1 MKITTIAKTSLA
13 LGLLTT
19 GVITTTTQAANATTP
34 SSTKVET
41 PQQTANATTPSSTKV
56 EAPQQAANAT
66 TPSSTKVEAPQQT
79 PNATTPSSTKVETP
93 QQTPNATT
101 PSSTKVEAPQQAA
114 NATTPSST
122 KVEAPQQAANATTLS
137 STKVETPQ
145 QTPNAPTPPS
155 TKVETPQQ
163 AANATTPSSTKVET
177 PQQTP
182 NATTPS
188 STKVETPQ
196 SPTTKQVP
204 TEINPK
210 FKDLRAYYT
219 KPSLE
224 FKNEIGIIL
233 KKWTT
238 IRFMN
243 VVPDYFIYKIALVG
257 KDDKKYGEG
266 VHRNVDVFVVLE
278 ENNYNLE
285 KYSVGGITKSN
296 SKKVDHKAGV
306 RITKEDNK
314 GTISHD
320 VSEFKITKEQISLK
334 ELDFKLRKQLVE
346 NHNLY
351 GNVGSGKIVIKM
363 KNGGKYTFELHKKLQ
378 ENRMADV
385 IDGTNIDNIEVNIK

>member
-34 SSTKVET
+34 SSTKVEA
-41 PQQTANATTPSSTKV
+41 PQQTANATTPH
-56 EAPQQAANAT
+56 
-66 TPSSTKVEAPQQT
+66 
-79 PNATTPSSTKVETP
+79 STKVETP

-101 PSSTKVEAPQQAA
+101 PSSTKVETTQAA

-122 KVEAPQQAANATTLS
+122 KVE
-137 STKVETPQ
+137 TPQ
-145 QTPNAPTPPS
+145 QTPNPPTSPS

-163 AANATTPSSTKVET
+163 AANATTPSSTKVEA
-177 PQQTP
+177 PQSKP
-182 NATTPS
+182 NATTPPS
-188 STKVETPQ
+188 SNVDTSPPQ

-219 KPSLE
+219 KPSIE

-314 GTISHD
+314 GIISHD

-334 ELDFKLRKQLVE
+334 ELDFKLRKQLIE
-346 NHNLY
+346 KNNLY

>member
-1 MKITTIAKTSLA
+1 MKMRTIAKTSLA

-19 GVITTTTQAANATTP
+19 GAITVTTQSVKAEKIQSTKVDKVPTLKAERLAMINITAGANSATTQAANTRQERTPKLEKAPNTNEEKTSASKIEKISQPKQEEQKTLNISATPAPKQEQSQTTTESTTP
-34 SSTKVET
+34 KTKVT
-41 PQQTANATTPSSTKV
+41 
-56 EAPQQAANAT
+56 
-66 TPSSTKVEAPQQT
+66 
-79 PNATTPSSTKVETP
+79 
-93 QQTPNATT
+93 
-101 PSSTKVEAPQQAA
+101 
-114 NATTPSST
+114 
-122 KVEAPQQAANATTLS
+122 
-137 STKVETPQ
+137 
-145 QTPNAPTPPS
+145 TPPS
-155 TKVETPQQ
+155 TNTPQPMQ
-163 AANATTPSSTKVET
+163 STK
-177 PQQTP
+177 
-182 NATTPS
+182 S
-188 STKVETPQ
+188 DTPQ

-219 KPSLE
+219 KPSFS

-334 ELDFKLRKQLVE
+334 ELDFKLRKQLIE
-346 NHNLY
+346 KNNLY

>member
-34 SSTKVET
+34 SSTKVE
-41 PQQTANATTPSSTKV
+41 A
-56 EAPQQAANAT
+56 
-66 TPSSTKVEAPQQT
+66 
-79 PNATTPSSTKVETP
+79 
-93 QQTPNATT
+93 
-101 PSSTKVEAPQQAA
+101 
-114 NATTPSST
+114 
-122 KVEAPQQAANATTLS
+122 
-137 STKVETPQ
+137 
-145 QTPNAPTPPS
+145 
-155 TKVETPQQ
+155 PQQ

-182 NATTPS
+182 NAPTTP

-296 SKKVDHKAGV
+296 SKKVNHKAGV

-334 ELDFKLRKQLVE
+334 ELDFKLRKQLIE
-346 NHNLY
+346 KNNLY

-363 KNGGKYTFELHKKLQ
+363 KNDGKYTFELHKKLQ
-378 ENRMADV
+378 EYRMADV

>member
-34 SSTKVET
+34 SSTKVEAPQST
-41 PQQTANATTPSSTKV
+41 PPSTKIEAPQSKPNATTPPSTKVEAPQQTANATTPPSTKV
-56 EAPQQAANAT
+56 T
-66 TPSSTKVEAPQQT
+66 
-79 PNATTPSSTKVETP
+79 
-93 QQTPNATT
+93 
-101 PSSTKVEAPQQAA
+101 
-114 NATTPSST
+114 
-122 KVEAPQQAANATTLS
+122 
-137 STKVETPQ
+137 
-145 QTPNAPTPPS
+145 TPPS
-155 TKVETPQQ
+155 TNTPQPMQ
-163 AANATTPSSTKVET
+163 STK
-177 PQQTP
+177 
-182 NATTPS
+182 S
-188 STKVETPQ
+188 DTPQ

-296 SKKVDHKAGV
+296 SKKVDHKV
-306 RITKEDNK
+306 ELSITKKDNQ
-314 GTISHD
+314 GMISRD

-334 ELDFKLRKQLVE
+334 ELDFKLRKQLIE
-346 NHNLY
+346 KNNLY

>member
-34 SSTKVET
+34 SSTKVEAPQST
-41 PQQTANATTPSSTKV
+41 PPSTKIEAPQSKPNATTPPSTKVEAPQSKPNATTPPSTKVEAPQQTANATTPPSTKV
-56 EAPQQAANAT
+56 T
-66 TPSSTKVEAPQQT
+66 
-79 PNATTPSSTKVETP
+79 
-93 QQTPNATT
+93 
-101 PSSTKVEAPQQAA
+101 
-114 NATTPSST
+114 
-122 KVEAPQQAANATTLS
+122 
-137 STKVETPQ
+137 
-145 QTPNAPTPPS
+145 TPPS
-155 TKVETPQQ
+155 TNTPQPMQ
-163 AANATTPSSTKVET
+163 STK
-177 PQQTP
+177 
-182 NATTPS
+182 S
-188 STKVETPQ
+188 DTPQ

-306 RITKEDNK
+306 RINKEDNK

-334 ELDFKLRKQLVE
+334 ELDFKLRKQLIE
-346 NHNLY
+346 KNNLY

>member
-19 GVITTTTQAANATTP
+19 GEITTTTQAANATTP
-34 SSTKVET
+34 SSTKVEAPQST
-41 PQQTANATTPSSTKV
+41 PPSTKIEAPQSKPNATTPPSTKVEAPQQTANATTPPSTKV
-56 EAPQQAANAT
+56 T
-66 TPSSTKVEAPQQT
+66 
-79 PNATTPSSTKVETP
+79 
-93 QQTPNATT
+93 
-101 PSSTKVEAPQQAA
+101 
-114 NATTPSST
+114 
-122 KVEAPQQAANATTLS
+122 
-137 STKVETPQ
+137 
-145 QTPNAPTPPS
+145 TPPS
-155 TKVETPQQ
+155 TNTPQPMQ
-163 AANATTPSSTKVET
+163 STK
-177 PQQTP
+177 
-182 NATTPS
+182 S
-188 STKVETPQ
+188 DTPQ

-334 ELDFKLRKQLVE
+334 ELDFKLRKQLIE
-346 NHNLY
+346 KNNLY

>member
-19 GVITTTTQAANATTP
+19 GVITTTTQ
-34 SSTKVET
+34 E
-41 PQQTANATTPSSTKV
+41 ANATTPSSTKV
-56 EAPQQAANAT
+56 EAPQS
-66 TPSSTKVEAPQQT
+66 TPPSTKVEAPQSK
-79 PNATTPSSTKVETP
+79 PNATTPPSTKVETP

-101 PSSTKVEAPQQAA
+101 PSSTKVE
-114 NATTPSST
+114 
-122 KVEAPQQAANATTLS
+122 
-137 STKVETPQ
+137 TPQ
-145 QTPNAPTPPS
+145 SPTTRQPTP
-155 TKVETPQQ
+155 
-163 AANATTPSSTKVET
+163 
-177 PQQTP
+177 
-182 NATTPS
+182 

-243 VVPDYFIYKIALVG
+243 IVPDYFIYKIALVG
-257 KDDKKYGEG
+257 KDDKKYDEG

-278 ENNYNLE
+278 EKNKYGVE
-285 KYSVGGITKSN
+285 RYSVGGITKSN

-334 ELDFKLRKQLVE
+334 ELDFKLRKQLIE

-351 GNVGSGKIVIKM
+351 GNVGSGKIVINM

>member
-34 SSTKVET
+34 SSTKVEA
-41 PQQTANATTPSSTKV
+41 PQQTANATTP
-56 EAPQQAANAT
+56 P
-66 TPSSTKVEAPQQT
+66 
-79 PNATTPSSTKVETP
+79 STKVETP

-101 PSSTKVEAPQQAA
+101 PSSTKVETTQAA

-122 KVEAPQQAANATTLS
+122 KVE
-137 STKVETPQ
+137 TPQ
-145 QTPNAPTPPS
+145 QTPNPPTSPS

-163 AANATTPSSTKVET
+163 AANATTPSSTKVEVPQST
-177 PQQTP
+177 PLSTKVEAPQSKP
-182 NATTPS
+182 NATTPPS
-188 STKVETPQ
+188 SNVDTSPPQ

-219 KPSLE
+219 KPSIE

-314 GTISHD
+314 GIISHD

-334 ELDFKLRKQLVE
+334 ELDFKLRKQLIE
-346 NHNLY
+346 KNNLY

-385 IDGTNIDNIEVNIK
+385 IDGT

>member
-34 SSTKVET
+34 SSTKVEA
-41 PQQTANATTPSSTKV
+41 PQQTANATTPPSTKV
-56 EAPQQAANAT
+56 ETTQAANAT
-66 TPSSTKVEAPQQT
+66 TPSSTKVETTQAA
-79 PNATTPSSTKVETP
+79 NATTPSSTKVETP
-93 QQTPNATT
+93 QQTPN
-101 PSSTKVEAPQQAA
+101 P
-114 NATTPSST
+114 
-122 KVEAPQQAANATTLS
+122 
-137 STKVETPQ
+137 
-145 QTPNAPTPPS
+145 PTSPS

-163 AANATTPSSTKVET
+163 AANATTPSSTKVEVPQST
-177 PQQTP
+177 PLSTKVEAPQSKP
-182 NATTPS
+182 NATTPPS
-188 STKVETPQ
+188 SNVDTSPPQ

-219 KPSLE
+219 KPSIE

-314 GTISHD
+314 GIISHD

-334 ELDFKLRKQLVE
+334 ELDFKLRKQLIE
-346 NHNLY
+346 KNNLY

>member
-13 LGLLTT
+13 LGILTT
-19 GVITTTTQAANATTP
+19 GVITTTTQA
-34 SSTKVET
+34 
-41 PQQTANATTPSSTKV
+41 ANATTPSSTKV

-66 TPSSTKVEAPQQT
+66 TPSSTKVE
-79 PNATTPSSTKVETP
+79 
-93 QQTPNATT
+93 
-101 PSSTKVEAPQQAA
+101 
-114 NATTPSST
+114 
-122 KVEAPQQAANATTLS
+122 
-137 STKVETPQ
+137 TPQ
-145 QTPNAPTPPS
+145 QTPNAPT
-155 TKVETPQQ
+155 TP
-163 AANATTPSSTKVET
+163 
-177 PQQTP
+177 
-182 NATTPS
+182 

-296 SKKVDHKAGV
+296 SKKVNHKAGV

-320 VSEFKITKEQISLK
+320 VSEFKITKEHISLK
-334 ELDFKLRKQLVE
+334 ELDFKLRKQLIE
-346 NHNLY
+346 KNNLY

-378 ENRMADV
+378 EYRMADV

>member
-34 SSTKVET
+34 SSTKVEA
-41 PQQTANATTPSSTKV
+41 PQQTANATTPH
-56 EAPQQAANAT
+56 
-66 TPSSTKVEAPQQT
+66 
-79 PNATTPSSTKVETP
+79 STKVETP

-101 PSSTKVEAPQQAA
+101 PSSTKVETTQAA

-122 KVEAPQQAANATTLS
+122 KVE
-137 STKVETPQ
+137 TPQ
-145 QTPNAPTPPS
+145 QTPNPPTSPS

-163 AANATTPSSTKVET
+163 AANATTPSSTKVEVPQST
-177 PQQTP
+177 PLSTKVEAPQSKP
-182 NATTPS
+182 NATTPPS
-188 STKVETPQ
+188 SNVDTSPPQ

-219 KPSLE
+219 KPSIE

-314 GTISHD
+314 GIISHD

-334 ELDFKLRKQLVE
+334 ELDFKLRKQLIE
-346 NHNLY
+346 KNNLY

-363 KNGGKYTFELHKKLQ
+363 KNGGKYTFELHKKIQ

>member
-34 SSTKVET
+34 SSTKVEAPQST
-41 PQQTANATTPSSTKV
+41 PPSTKIEAPQSKPNATTPPSTKVEAPQQTANATTPPSTKV
-56 EAPQQAANAT
+56 T
-66 TPSSTKVEAPQQT
+66 
-79 PNATTPSSTKVETP
+79 
-93 QQTPNATT
+93 
-101 PSSTKVEAPQQAA
+101 
-114 NATTPSST
+114 
-122 KVEAPQQAANATTLS
+122 
-137 STKVETPQ
+137 
-145 QTPNAPTPPS
+145 TPPS
-155 TKVETPQQ
+155 TNTPQPMQ
-163 AANATTPSSTKVET
+163 STK
-177 PQQTP
+177 
-182 NATTPS
+182 S
-188 STKVETPQ
+188 DTPQ

-334 ELDFKLRKQLVE
+334 ELDFKLRKQLIE
-346 NHNLY
+346 KNNLY

-363 KNGGKYTFELHKKLQ
+363 AVCQ
-378 ENRMADV
+378 
-385 IDGTNIDNIEVNIK
+385 

>member
-34 SSTKVET
+34 SSTKVEAPQST
-41 PQQTANATTPSSTKV
+41 PPSTKIEAPQSKPNATTPPSTKVEAPQQTANATTPPSTKV
-56 EAPQQAANAT
+56 T
-66 TPSSTKVEAPQQT
+66 
-79 PNATTPSSTKVETP
+79 
-93 QQTPNATT
+93 
-101 PSSTKVEAPQQAA
+101 
-114 NATTPSST
+114 
-122 KVEAPQQAANATTLS
+122 
-137 STKVETPQ
+137 
-145 QTPNAPTPPS
+145 TPPS
-155 TKVETPQQ
+155 TNTPQPMQ
-163 AANATTPSSTKVET
+163 STK
-177 PQQTP
+177 
-182 NATTPS
+182 S
-188 STKVETPQ
+188 DTPQ

-257 KDDKKYGEG
+257 KNDKKYGEG

-334 ELDFKLRKQLVE
+334 ELDFKLRKQLIE
-346 NHNLY
+346 KNNLY

>member
-34 SSTKVET
+34 SSIKVET
-41 PQQTANATTPSSTKV
+41 PQP
-56 EAPQQAANAT
+56 
-66 TPSSTKVEAPQQT
+66 T
-79 PNATTPSSTKVETP
+79 PNAT
-93 QQTPNATT
+93 
-101 PSSTKVEAPQQAA
+101 
-114 NATTPSST
+114 
-122 KVEAPQQAANATTLS
+122 
-137 STKVETPQ
+137 
-145 QTPNAPTPPS
+145 TPPS

-177 PQQTP
+177 PQQAANATTPSSTKVEAPKHTP

-188 STKVETPQ
+188 STKVETSQPTPNAPTPPSTKVETPQ

-243 VVPDYFIYKIALVG
+243 IVPDYFIYKIALVG

-285 KYSVGGITKSN
+285 KYPVGGITKSN

-306 RITKEDNK
+306 RITKEDKK

-351 GNVGSGKIVIKM
+351 GNVGSGKIIIKM

-378 ENRMADV
+378 KDRMADV
-385 IDGTNIDNIEVNIK
+385 IDGTNIDSIEVNIK

>member
-19 GVITTTTQAANATTP
+19 GVITTTTQ
-34 SSTKVET
+34 E
-41 PQQTANATTPSSTKV
+41 ANATTPSSTKV
-56 EAPQQAANAT
+56 EAPQS
-66 TPSSTKVEAPQQT
+66 TPPSTKVEAPQSK
-79 PNATTPSSTKVETP
+79 PNATTPP
-93 QQTPNATT
+93 
-101 PSSTKVEAPQQAA
+101 
-114 NATTPSST
+114 
-122 KVEAPQQAANATTLS
+122 
-137 STKVETPQ
+137 
-145 QTPNAPTPPS
+145 
-155 TKVETPQQ
+155 
-163 AANATTPSSTKVET
+163 STKVET

-243 VVPDYFIYKIALVG
+243 IVPDYFIYKIALVG
-257 KDDKKYGEG
+257 KDDKKYDEG

-278 ENNYNLE
+278 EKNKYGVE
-285 KYSVGGITKSN
+285 RYSVGGITKSN

-334 ELDFKLRKQLVE
+334 ELDFKLRKQLIE

-351 GNVGSGKIVIKM
+351 GNVGSGKIVINM

-378 ENRMADV
+378 ENRMVDV

>member
-19 GVITTTTQAANATTP
+19 GVITTTTQAA
-34 SSTKVET
+34 
-41 PQQTANATTPSSTKV
+41 
-56 EAPQQAANAT
+56 
-66 TPSSTKVEAPQQT
+66 
-79 PNATTPSSTKVETP
+79 NATTPSSTKVETP

-122 KVEAPQQAANATTLS
+122 KVEAP
-137 STKVETPQ
+137 K
-145 QTPNAPTPPS
+145 
-155 TKVETPQQ
+155 
-163 AANATTPSSTKVET
+163 
-177 PQQTP
+177 QTP

-243 VVPDYFIYKIALVG
+243 IVPDYFIYKIALVG

-314 GTISHD
+314 GIISHD

-334 ELDFKLRKQLVE
+334 ELDFKLRKQLIE

-385 IDGTNIDNIEVNIK
+385 IDATNIDNIEVNIK

>member
-1 MKITTIAKTSLA
+1 MEHTTTKITTIAKTSLA

-34 SSTKVET
+34 SSTKVEAPQST
-41 PQQTANATTPSSTKV
+41 PPSTKIEAPQSKPNATTPPSTKVEAPQQTANATTPPSTKV
-56 EAPQQAANAT
+56 T
-66 TPSSTKVEAPQQT
+66 
-79 PNATTPSSTKVETP
+79 
-93 QQTPNATT
+93 
-101 PSSTKVEAPQQAA
+101 
-114 NATTPSST
+114 
-122 KVEAPQQAANATTLS
+122 
-137 STKVETPQ
+137 
-145 QTPNAPTPPS
+145 TPPS
-155 TKVETPQQ
+155 TNTPQPMQ
-163 AANATTPSSTKVET
+163 STK
-177 PQQTP
+177 
-182 NATTPS
+182 S
-188 STKVETPQ
+188 DTPQ

-334 ELDFKLRKQLVE
+334 ELDFKLRKQLIE
-346 NHNLY
+346 KNNLY

>member
-1 MKITTIAKTSLA
+1 MKMRTIAKTSLA

-19 GVITTTTQAANATTP
+19 GAITVTTQSVKAEKIQSTKVDKVPTLKAERLAMINITAGANSATTQAANTRQERTPKLEKAPNTNEEKTSASKIEKISQPKQEEQKTLNISATPAPKQEQSQTTTESTTP
-34 SSTKVET
+34 KTKVT
-41 PQQTANATTPSSTKV
+41 
-56 EAPQQAANAT
+56 
-66 TPSSTKVEAPQQT
+66 
-79 PNATTPSSTKVETP
+79 
-93 QQTPNATT
+93 
-101 PSSTKVEAPQQAA
+101 
-114 NATTPSST
+114 
-122 KVEAPQQAANATTLS
+122 
-137 STKVETPQ
+137 
-145 QTPNAPTPPS
+145 TPPS
-155 TKVETPQQ
+155 TNTPQPMQ
-163 AANATTPSSTKVET
+163 STK
-177 PQQTP
+177 
-182 NATTPS
+182 S
-188 STKVETPQ
+188 DTPQ

-334 ELDFKLRKQLVE
+334 ELDFKLRKQLIE
-346 NHNLY
+346 KNNLY

-378 ENRMADV
+378 GNRMADV

>member
-13 LGLLTT
+13 LGFLTT
-19 GVITTTTQAANATTP
+19 GVITTTTQ
-34 SSTKVET
+34 E
-41 PQQTANATTPSSTKV
+41 ANATTPSSTKV
-56 EAPQQAANAT
+56 EAPQS
-66 TPSSTKVEAPQQT
+66 TPPSTKVEAPQSK
-79 PNATTPSSTKVETP
+79 PNATTPP
-93 QQTPNATT
+93 
-101 PSSTKVEAPQQAA
+101 
-114 NATTPSST
+114 
-122 KVEAPQQAANATTLS
+122 
-137 STKVETPQ
+137 
-145 QTPNAPTPPS
+145 
-155 TKVETPQQ
+155 
-163 AANATTPSSTKVET
+163 STKVET

-243 VVPDYFIYKIALVG
+243 IVPDYFIYKIALVG
-257 KDDKKYGEG
+257 KDDKKYDEG

-278 ENNYNLE
+278 EKNKYGVE
-285 KYSVGGITKSN
+285 RYSVGGITKSN

-334 ELDFKLRKQLVE
+334 ELDFKLRKQLIE

-351 GNVGSGKIVIKM
+351 GNVGSGKIVINM

>member
-34 SSTKVET
+34 SSTKVEA
-41 PQQTANATTPSSTKV
+41 PQQTANATTPPSTKVETTQQTPNATTPSSTKV
-56 EAPQQAANAT
+56 ETTQAA
-66 TPSSTKVEAPQQT
+66 
-79 PNATTPSSTKVETP
+79 NATTPSSTKVETP
-93 QQTPNATT
+93 QQTPN
-101 PSSTKVEAPQQAA
+101 P
-114 NATTPSST
+114 
-122 KVEAPQQAANATTLS
+122 
-137 STKVETPQ
+137 
-145 QTPNAPTPPS
+145 PTSPS

-163 AANATTPSSTKVET
+163 AANATTPSSTKVEVPQST
-177 PQQTP
+177 PLSTKVEAPQSKP
-182 NATTPS
+182 NATTPPS
-188 STKVETPQ
+188 SNVDTSPPQ

-219 KPSLE
+219 KPSIE

-314 GTISHD
+314 GIISHD

-334 ELDFKLRKQLVE
+334 ELDFKLRKQLIE
-346 NHNLY
+346 KNNLY

>member
-1 MKITTIAKTSLA
+1 MKITMIAKTSLA

-19 GVITTTTQAANATTP
+19 GVITTTTQAAKA
-34 SSTKVET
+34 S
-41 PQQTANATTPSSTKV
+41 TPSSTKV
-56 EAPQQAANAT
+56 EAPQSTPPSTKVEAPQSKPNAT

-79 PNATTPSSTKVETP
+79 
-93 QQTPNATT
+93 
-101 PSSTKVEAPQQAA
+101 A
-114 NATTPSST
+114 NATTPPSTNTPQPMQST
-122 KVEAPQQAANATTLS
+122 KS
-137 STKVETPQ
+137 D
-145 QTPNAPTPPS
+145 
-155 TKVETPQQ
+155 
-163 AANATTPSSTKVET
+163 
-177 PQQTP
+177 
-182 NATTPS
+182 
-188 STKVETPQ
+188 TPQ

-243 VVPDYFIYKIALVG
+243 IVPDYFIYKIALVG

-314 GTISHD
+314 GIISHD

-334 ELDFKLRKQLVE
+334 ELDFKLRKQLIE
-346 NHNLY
+346 KNNLY